1 MKNISIIAASLLLT
15 SAAVECFVAPQSS
28 QTIMTSLQAKSKGF
42 GAPKETSTPKP
53 KKAAPVEPQQQ
64 QQQQQAAPI
73 SKPPAATI
81 DNPFTAV
88 APATDESGMTAGA
101 RALER
106 MRRDRAE
113 TRNAELRKIKELQ
126 DVEASLQNNEQAT
139 AIPEKVAQRMGSRML
154 PFVGIPLFGSM
165 AAFVGFWYMATYRDM
180 EFQPALVAASTI
192 AFLAIGLVGITYSI
206 VSTSWDEDREG
217 SLLGTD
223 EFSKNVNNIKEG
235 LSRSKE
241 NARLRERAYNY
252 SPDEIVNVD
261 KVDTGKERRKRS
273 LSDKLGDGMD

>member
-1 MKNISIIAASLLLT
+1 MKNICIIAASLLLT
-15 SAAVECFVAPQSS
+15 SAAVEGFVAPQSS
-28 QTIMTSLQAKSKGF
+28 QTAMTSLQAKSKGF
-42 GAPKETSTPKP
+42 GAPKETSTPKT
-53 KKAAPVEPQQQ
+53 KKAAPVEPQQN
-64 QQQQQAAPI
+64 QQQAAPI
-73 SKPPAATI
+73 SKPPATTI
-81 DNPFTAV
+81 DNPFITAAT
-88 APATDESGMTAGA
+88 APETDESGLTAGA

-261 KVDTGKERRKRS
+261 KVDTGKEKRKRS